1 MNHYFNSTNEN
12 GQSLKEYQGKAI
24 KQDQAILEVFKDV
37 GGEQTAE
44 SIHARLK
51 LIDTKYLVT
60 PLTSIRRAINTLWNK
75 EVISKVGQKIGG
87 YGRPVDVYKLG

>member
-1 MNHYFNSTNEN
+1 MNYFNTTGQS
-12 GQSLKEYQGKAI
+12 GQSLTEYKRKAM

-75 EVISKVGQKIGG
+75 EVISKVGQKMGG